1 MYYTHRVM
9 IYTQERVEKIY
20 NCKVLSDKEKVDQL
34 LEMDSIQ
41 YVNCGIETTDTEKAI
56 VKENS
61 LLIYKVIQKIDLRLG
76 NILLNNG

>member
-1 MYYTHRVM
+1 MYYTHKVM
-9 IYTQERVEKIY
+9 IYTKERVEKIY

-41 YVNCGIETTDTEKAI
+41 YTNLGTDSTDTEKAL

-61 LLIYKVIQKIDLRLG
+61 LLIYRVIQKIDLRLG
-76 NILLNNG
+76 NTLLHNG

>member
-1 MYYTHRVM
+1 M
-9 IYTQERVEKIY
+9 IYTKERVEKIY

-41 YVNCGIETTDTEKAI
+41 YTNCGTDSTDTEKAI

-61 LLIYKVIQKIDLRLG
+61 LLIYNVIKKIDLRLG
-76 NILLNNG
+76 NTLLHNG

>member
-41 YVNCGIETTDTEKAI
+41 YVNCGIETTDIEKAI